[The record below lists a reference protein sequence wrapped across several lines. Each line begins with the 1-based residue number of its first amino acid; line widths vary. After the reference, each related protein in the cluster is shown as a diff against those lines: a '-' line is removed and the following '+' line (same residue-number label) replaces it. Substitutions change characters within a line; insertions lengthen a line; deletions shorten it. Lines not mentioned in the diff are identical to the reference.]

1 MSYVL
6 ATTEDKVRWYKYDLK
21 PLKINEVAEYELIEI
36 LDLRQVVRWGDK
48 ASAKSAAKALGLKT
62 WRYVK
67 V

>member
-6 ATTEDKVRWYKYDLK
+6 ATTEDKVRWYKYDTN
-21 PLKINEVAEYELIEI
+21 PLKADEVGQYELLEV
-36 LDLRQVVRWGDK
+36 LDLRQVVVWGDK

-67 V
+67 I

>member
-6 ATTEDKVRWYKYDLK
+6 ATTHSTVQWYKFNLGSSMKQGD
-21 PLKINEVAEYELIEI
+21 YELLKE
-36 LDLRQVVRWGDK
+36 LDLYKVPCFGDK
-48 ASAKSAAKALGLKT
+48 ESAKLAAQALGLKT

>member
-67 V
+67 I